1 VGDWYRQAAF
11 LILALLTLF
20 GIVVSQYFLS
30 SGIWETRRFT
40 SQNEL
45 IESQPGGLT
54 PERLHLIG
62 LHLDLNSAT
71 VEDLS
76 KVKGI
81 GPRLAPEVIKL
92 RDKIG
97 KFKSVDELIKVRGM
111 GAKRLESARKYL
123 TVQPAPPDL
132 RALEGVYSLLGM
144 GPVLLPR
151 SYEPIVSL
159 QLEPSQIR
167 PASGVRQAL
176 AILVNFSDTAA
187 LTTTTSEYFQGL
199 LFSTGTGPYPY
210 SSLNDFY
217 QGMSSMSL
225 TITGEVAGWFAASGS
240 HDYYSL
246 FGAPCAD
253 GPGYGLCGGAVKLVG
268 EAITLAESS
277 GENFNWVK
285 KDKNNIAQDFS
296 LFVVHQGIGAE
307 QSFTETDIWSHS
319 RQVFIP
325 TTSGLIITRA
335 IVVPEQTLFP
345 TFLTEPTMT
354 GPIDMGVFA
363 HEMGHELGLPD
374 LYDTDLS
381 SYGIGKYCLMSYGY
395 SGPFPSILSAWPRMR
410 LGWARVDT
418 PEESLCGHTFSPA
431 EAGSRLLRAWP
442 TGDPGKEYFLMEYR
456 ENAGI
461 YIWHVDEART
471 DNNCEWCEGYCG
483 AGHCAGM
490 GHFLVALEQ
499 SDGRFDLE
507 KMSNPGDEFDPYVY
521 PMEFGSGTL
530 PSSRLYSNTDS
541 GIEVRVTGGTIGAV
555 MMTDILL
562 APFTPSIVSKP
573 ITWARVG
580 EPYTY
585 QASAK
590 GNGHSWYLSWY
601 PAGMTIN
608 EETGFV
614 SWTPQKI
621 GEYYVEIDVFNCAGW
636 SRQSFNVSVV
646 YGGWEWSQDDCIASA
661 LTEGT
666 PLEFVLEP
674 LRGLRDRVLARTPL
688 GRAFIRF
695 YYRFSSLILH

>member
-1 VGDWYRQAAF
+1 MGDRYRQAAL
-11 LILALLTLF
+11 LILTVLTLL
-20 GIVVSQYFLS
+20 GIVISQYFLS
-30 SGIWETRRFT
+30 YGVWEVQRFS

-54 PERLHLIG
+54 PERLRLIG
-62 LHLDLNSAT
+62 LQLDLNSAT

-76 KVKGI
+76 RVKGI
-81 GPRLAPEVIKL
+81 GPRLAPDVIKL
-92 RDKIG
+92 REKIG
-97 KFKSVDELIKVRGM
+97 RFKSVDELLMVRGM
-111 GAKRLESARKYL
+111 GAKKLESARKYL

-132 RALEGVYSLLGM
+132 RALEGVYSLLGA
-144 GPVLLPR
+144 GPVLFPR
-151 SYEPIVSL
+151 SYEPIVPS

-167 PASGVRQAL
+167 PAAGVRQAL
-176 AILVNFSDTAA
+176 AILVNFSDTTA
-187 LTTTTSEYFQGL
+187 LTTTTSEYFLDL
-199 LFSTGTGPYPY
+199 LYSTGTGGTGPYPY

-217 QGMSSMSL
+217 QGMSEMSF
-225 TITGEVAGWFAASGS
+225 TITGKVAGWFTASGS

-246 FGAPCAD
+246 LSAPCAD

-277 GENFNWVK
+277 GEDFYWVK

-296 LFVVHQGIGAE
+296 LFVVHQGLGAE

-319 RQVFIP
+319 RQVLIP

-345 TFLTEPTMT
+345 TFLTEPTMR

-363 HEMGHELGLPD
+363 HEIGHDLGLPD
-374 LYDTDLS
+374 LFDTDLS

-395 SGPFPSILSAWPRMR
+395 AGAFPSILSAWPRLR

-418 PEESLCGHTFSPA
+418 PEETLCEHTFTPA
-431 EAGSRLLRAWP
+431 EAGGRVLRAWP
-442 TGDPGKEYFLMEYR
+442 NGVPGAEYFLMEYR
-456 ENAGI
+456 ELSGL

-471 DNNCEWCEGYCG
+471 NNTCEWCEGYCG
-483 AGHCAGM
+483 AGHCTSM

-507 KMSNPGDEFDPYVY
+507 KMSNPGDVYDPFVY
-521 PMEFGSGTL
+521 PMEFGSVTL

-541 GIEVRVTGGTIGAV
+541 GIVVRVTGGTI
-555 MMTDILL
+555 
-562 APFTPSIVSKP
+562 TPSIVSKP
-573 ITWARVG
+573 VTWARVG

-585 QASAK
+585 QASAT
-590 GNGHSWYLSWY
+590 GTGYSWDLSLY
-601 PAGMTIN
+601 PTGMTIN
-608 EETGFV
+608 EKTGFV

-621 GEYYVEIDVFNCAGW
+621 GEYHVEIDVVNCAGW
-636 SRQSFNVSVV
+636 SMQSFDISVV
-646 YGGWEWSQDDCIASA
+646 YGEWEWSQDDCIIST

-666 PLEFVLEP
+666 PLELVLEP
-674 LRGLRDRVLARTPL
+674 LRGLRDRILAKTPL
-688 GRAFIRF
+688 GRAFIRW
-695 YYRFSSLILH
+695 YYNISRLILR